1 MRLVCMWV
9 HVCSVASVMSD
20 PLGAYGNPARLLS
33 MGFSGQEQWSGFLMP
48 SFREYFQP
56 RDWTNISS
64 VYFMVGGFFT
74 VEPLGRHEQTHV
86 CVCVCVCVAQLCP
99 PLCNPIDCS
108 QPGSSVHGKL
118 QARILKWVV
127 IPFYS
132 GSSRLREETH
142 SK

>member
-1 MRLVCMWV
+1 MRLVCMCV

-20 PLGAYGNPARLLS
+20 PLGAYGNPAGLLS

-74 VEPLGRHEQTHV
+74 AEPLGRHEQT
-86 CVCVCVCVAQLCP
+86 CVCVCVCVYVLLSYVHLFAT
-99 PLCNPIDCS
+99 PLTVAN
-108 QPGSSVHGKL
+108 
-118 QARILKWVV
+118 QAPLSMEI
-127 IPFYS
+127 
-132 GSSRLREETH
+132 SRQEY
-142 SK
+142 